1 MDILFFDN
9 FWVFVFVT
17 FISLTTEA
25 VHVIN
30 FSIMQKEV
38 MSGISEKMRSR
49 ESVKFVFGEEKNT
62 EPSLLKSQEL
72 GVRSK
77 KAKKQLQTQNL
88 EEGWEVEVSE

>member
-17 FISLTTEA
+17 SISLTTEA

-30 FSIMQKEV
+30 SLIMQKEV

-49 ESVKFVFGEEKNT
+49 EKAKFAFGEEKNT
-62 EPSLLKSQEL
+62 EPSLL
-72 GVRSK
+72 
-77 KAKKQLQTQNL
+77 NL
-88 EEGWEVEVSE
+88 EEGWEVEGW